1 MIVREK
7 RVTVYLLILALT
19 LTILSG
25 CSPSNDGDKAGA
37 AKPGKPVAGGNL
49 VIGVS
54 EEPASL
60 NPFLPDGTSMATKL
74 VTANILWGLLVVTPS
89 LTHAPRIA
97 ETVPTL
103 ENGLVTQNPFT
114 VTYRIKEEAAWSD
127 GEPITSWDVQFTW
140 QNIMD
145 PKRNVADRAGYDKI
159 ETIQTPDAKTVK
171 IIFKEPYMHYKELF
185 STTYPI
191 LPKHLLNGRSYD
203 DLLSQMITFA
213 SGPYRFKKWTKGE
226 NITITRN
233 ENFWDKEPYIDQ
245 VIFKFASKSDSM
257 FTGFRD
263 GKLDM
268 VYAPSDIKFI
278 ERLITLEAKEVRIEP
293 GLVWEHVGFNL
304 KNAHLGDENIRRAIA
319 HALDRKKIAKEA
331 TGDEKVL
338 QSVVMPQQD
347 RYYVPSWKSY
357 DYNLDKARDYLQKA
371 GFVRGANGIYEKD
384 GKPLKLEISTTAG
397 NKVRERTVDIIKE
410 DLTRAGIR
418 VEVKNAAEE
427 TFFNTKLPGGD
438 FEIGVWAWLAGDE
451 PKLQHLFASDM
462 TPPAGFNYYGYNDSF
477 FTDVVKR
484 LSRTVNQKERA
495 AVYRIAQDKLS
506 DDAVVIPLYQ
516 HPHVIAYDGR
526 IYGIRDNVSF
536 EGPFWNLNECWIA
549 K

>member
-1 MIVREK
+1 MVREK
-7 RVTVYLLILALT
+7 YVLAYLLILALT
-19 LTILSG
+19 LTLLAG
-25 CSPSNDGDKAGA
+25 CSSSNDGDTAGA
-37 AKPGKPVAGGNL
+37 VKPGEPVAGGDL
-49 VIGVS
+49 VVGIS
-54 EEPASL
+54 EEPVSL

-103 ENGLVTQNPFT
+103 ENGLVTRNPFT
-114 VTYRIKEEAAWSD
+114 VTYRIKEEAIWSD

-171 IIFKEPYMHYKELF
+171 IVFKEPYIHYKELF

-226 NITITRN
+226 SITITRN

-245 VIFKFASKSDSM
+245 VIFKFTPKTDSM
-257 FTGFRD
+257 FTGLEE

-268 VYAPSDIKFI
+268 VYAPSDLKFI
-278 ERLITLEAKEVRIEP
+278 ERLITLEGKEVRIEP
-293 GLVWEHVGFNL
+293 GLVWEHIGFNL
-304 KNAHLGDENIRRAIA
+304 KNAYLGDENVRKAIA
-319 HALDRKKIAKEA
+319 HALDRRKIAKEA

-338 QSVVMPQQD
+338 QSVVMPLQD
-347 RYYVPSWKSY
+347 RYYVSSWKTY
-357 DYNLDKARDYLQKA
+357 DYNPDKAREYLRKA
-371 GFVRGANGIYEKD
+371 GFSRGADGIYEKE
-384 GKPLKLEISTTAG
+384 GKPLKLAISTTTG
-397 NKVRERTVDIIKE
+397 NAVRERTVEIIQE
-410 DLTRAGIR
+410 NLTRAGIR
-418 VEVKNAAEE
+418 VEVANSSPA
-427 TFFNTKLPGGD
+427 TFFNTKLSRGD

-462 TPPAGFNYYGYNDSF
+462 APPAGFNYYGYDDGF
-477 FTDVVKR
+477 LTDVVKR
-484 LSRTVNQKERA
+484 LSRTIDQKERA

-526 IYGIRDNVSF
+526 VHGVRDNVSF
-536 EGPFWNLNECWIA
+536 EGPLWNLHECSIA